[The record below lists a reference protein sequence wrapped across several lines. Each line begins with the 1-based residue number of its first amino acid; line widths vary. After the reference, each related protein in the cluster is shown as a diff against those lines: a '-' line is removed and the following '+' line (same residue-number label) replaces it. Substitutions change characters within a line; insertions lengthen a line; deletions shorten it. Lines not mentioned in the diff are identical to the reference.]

1 MDKLTGGRDVSPIP
15 PPMAQDDMTIKPS
28 SAGRLQRSGTVGAR
42 MFQTPTKAPAMPVDE
57 PPAAAEPVRPRLQRS
72 FTVSSTN
79 MGEERRSA
87 VGRRMV
93 ERLAARKAARD
104 EEGAEVRRMW
114 EERRAEAAQIEEED
128 SASESE
134 PESNLPVLQRH
145 SPAEPPV
152 EQFNPSVTFGGAQ
165 TLGIPE
171 RPISRET
178 MQSNGGPFEY
188 ESHLRRSLSSR
199 TARNAVGVVS
209 DTEPDRLPT
218 PQANDVESLERYY
231 HPSPIIPQDV
241 HDLAPPRP
249 AFATPSRHV
258 AQDSTS
264 TDGTIQGDKSPGSDT
279 SRDGL
284 NSMMFVMGSGSQG
297 GRGNP
302 RQENSWPT
310 EVGDQGSSDWGTPQR
325 SLDWTSPK
333 VDPEAH
339 RIGSSTTLDHT
350 SPKAREYPARSTL
363 SSAVVSEAESSSPS
377 HQAMRESG
385 MSWTEVGGPADLEV
399 PSDVKYHKKSGSVS
413 AKFGR
418 TIQTAMR
425 KRSQS
430 RSSQDSTRSHVVG
443 EVINQVKQTFSRRG
457 SASSASPRVNSTAQM
472 SHQPSMSSLSPSLA
486 RSDSISNSALLQH
499 EGPNREWM
507 PPRADP
513 DDPRIVSSKMSPFPG
528 IAALED
534 KSRLLEPQIA
544 PRLLHQAS
552 DSVVPTQQR
561 TQVPEAIYALP
572 LPTPTKDNSVK
583 RGSAESAKKQGWLAK
598 TFSTPRSSG
607 SLSRKSS
614 VVESSPIPEDG
625 NFPPPIAADP
635 FAPLPLPAPIAMRRT
650 GSRTGRASPAV
661 SVVPEGS
668 EDGSRMTRYATPVN
682 RLEQSSTPIIEDS
695 GLTEKSAD
703 VLHRMET
710 MLALGIDDPARP
722 EILDDPPRKL
732 LLSTQV
738 LQVVNVHVSYFFC
751 LGYADGQ
758 TAKDRYLFLYTDLL
772 VIAKPLITHGHQAT
786 LDMQYI
792 VKSIVPLDQLHISG
806 FETESTTESDR
817 HPIVEQ
823 FINQF
828 AVDPVM
834 ACRFLAETSNVQV
847 DSSILAS
854 LLFKTPEL
862 DKTQVGNLLSGND
875 KLVRTF
881 VDRFN
886 FGGIR
891 IDIALRMFLLSLRM
905 PSDPNASE
913 PLLLAFAQQYHQAN
927 GDLVDFDTR
936 LASALV
942 LAIVQLN
949 DALYGTFGFAL
960 PNHAI
965 TQDVF
970 ISAFRSR
977 DQDRFVPDR
986 LLADIYSSIRT
997 NSLVQALA
1005 THERGMARQVV
1016 VSPARLAPKL
1026 TYDTWSER
1034 IYVSIPSPDPSFKIR
1049 LHGQGL
1055 VFDPPILD
1063 FSGSSEESFR
1073 VKGTSLGNKILL
1085 FDRLGANAYVY
1096 FPSACIHELIDSAR
1110 YASLGNSRA
1119 FTIERAFMRHT
1130 FQISFMSPTNLKRKY
1145 CFSVPSDEMKSKW
1158 GQTLQKQ
1165 IAICKSKSQASVTKS
1180 NELRQVAEKVSQQ
1193 VLRDAVIP
1201 QDSSQP
1207 NESRARRG
1215 SVSTTYDQLAG
1226 TNEKALGPLQLSK
1239 SNTIS
1244 DRTSGMV
1251 DIRTGKEL
1259 VLLCRQNSLLP
1270 GLLEL
1275 LSAGREDIKPKQVI
1289 PVQSRPNGSAF
1300 RQQQSHRPGLSQ
1312 GQSQSYTHGQGHG
1325 RIPNDGK
1332 RGIITGRF

>member
-1 MDKLTGGRDVSPIP
+1 MSASPTLRYYDSETPPRGTTPPTPAEVRSQAIAKLKRAASLPRDKDGRRPSRDEHVESPVVEIMPTSEHITYEAGHEEVLSSSPTHQDYGGMMQRSASQSSDFHLPTPPALSYLQTNGSSQYLGPQSAASPADWSAMQLAQSYLPSLSPAGFSPSPFGSRQHSARNTPSPLPSLGDLRTLSRSNSQMARARAMDKLTGGRDVSPISP
-15 PPMAQDDMTIKPS
+15 PVAQDDMTIKPS

-42 MFQTPTKAPAMPVDE
+42 MFQTPTKAPATPVEE
-57 PPAAAEPVRPRLQRS
+57 PHAAASADSVRPRLQRS

-104 EEGAEVRRMW
+104 EEEAEVRRMW

-128 SASESE
+128 SE
-134 PESNLPVLQRH
+134 PESDLPVVQRH

-152 EQFNPSVTFGGAQ
+152 EQFNPSVTFGGTQ

-209 DTEPDRLPT
+209 DTEPDHLPT

-231 HPSPIIPQDV
+231 HPSPVIPQGV

-284 NSMMFVMGSGSQG
+284 NSMMFVMGSGSQA

-333 VDPEAH
+333 VDSEAQ
-339 RIGSSTTLDHT
+339 RIGSSTPLDHT
-350 SPKAREYPARSTL
+350 SPKVREYPARSTL
-363 SSAVVSEAESSSPS
+363 SSSVVSETESSSLS

-399 PSDVKYHKKSGSVS
+399 PSDPKYHKKSGSVS

-430 RSSQDSTRSHVVG
+430 RSSQDSTSPHVVG
-443 EVINQVKQTFSRRG
+443 EVYNQVKQTFSRRG

-513 DDPRIVSSKMSPFPG
+513 DDPRILSSKMSPFPG

-534 KSRLLEPQIA
+534 KSRLLEPQVA
-544 PRLLHQAS
+544 PKLLHQAS

-572 LPTPTKDNSVK
+572 LPTPNKDNSLK
-583 RGSAESAKKQGWLAK
+583 RGSAESVKKQGWLAK

-625 NFPPPIAADP
+625 NFSPPIAADP
-635 FAPLPLPAPIAMRRT
+635 FAPLPLPAPIAMRRA

-738 LQVVNVHVSYFFC
+738 LQIVNVHV
-751 LGYADGQ
+751 
-758 TAKDRYLFLYTDLL
+758 RY
-772 VIAKPLITHGHQAT
+772 
-786 LDMQYI
+786 
-792 VKSIVPLDQLHISG
+792 
-806 FETESTTESDR
+806 
-817 HPIVEQ
+817 
-823 FINQF
+823 
-828 AVDPVM
+828 
-834 ACRFLAETSNVQV
+834 
-847 DSSILAS
+847 S
-854 LLFKTPEL
+854 LP
-862 DKTQVGNLLSGND
+862 
-875 KLVRTF
+875 TF
-881 VDRFN
+881 
-886 FGGIR
+886 
-891 IDIALRMFLLSLRM
+891 
-905 PSDPNASE
+905 
-913 PLLLAFAQQYHQAN
+913 
-927 GDLVDFDTR
+927 
-936 LASALV
+936 
-942 LAIVQLN
+942 
-949 DALYGTFGFAL
+949 
-960 PNHAI
+960 
-965 TQDVF
+965 
-970 ISAFRSR
+970 
-977 DQDRFVPDR
+977 
-986 LLADIYSSIRT
+986 
-997 NSLVQALA
+997 
-1005 THERGMARQVV
+1005 
-1016 VSPARLAPKL
+1016 
-1026 TYDTWSER
+1026 
-1034 IYVSIPSPDPSFKIR
+1034 
-1049 LHGQGL
+1049 
-1055 VFDPPILD
+1055 
-1063 FSGSSEESFR
+1063 
-1073 VKGTSLGNKILL
+1073 
-1085 FDRLGANAYVY
+1085 
-1096 FPSACIHELIDSAR
+1096 
-1110 YASLGNSRA
+1110 
-1119 FTIERAFMRHT
+1119 
-1130 FQISFMSPTNLKRKY
+1130 
-1145 CFSVPSDEMKSKW
+1145 
-1158 GQTLQKQ
+1158 
-1165 IAICKSKSQASVTKS
+1165 
-1180 NELRQVAEKVSQQ
+1180 
-1193 VLRDAVIP
+1193 
-1201 QDSSQP
+1201 
-1207 NESRARRG
+1207 
-1215 SVSTTYDQLAG
+1215 
-1226 TNEKALGPLQLSK
+1226 
-1239 SNTIS
+1239 
-1244 DRTSGMV
+1244 
-1251 DIRTGKEL
+1251 
-1259 VLLCRQNSLLP
+1259 
-1270 GLLEL
+1270 
-1275 LSAGREDIKPKQVI
+1275 
-1289 PVQSRPNGSAF
+1289 
-1300 RQQQSHRPGLSQ
+1300 
-1312 GQSQSYTHGQGHG
+1312 
-1325 RIPNDGK
+1325 
-1332 RGIITGRF
+1332 